1 MKRRFYSGAMGMEAY
16 DQGRTDIPLLDE
28 TIPHNLMRT
37 IEAHEYR
44 EAIVSRHQRIRWN
57 YFEFGE
63 RVRNLAK
70 SLMHAGL
77 EQGDRVGL
85 WSPNYAE
92 WTLVQFATAEI
103 GVILVNRSE
112 ERRVGKESGGR

>member
-63 RVRNLAK
+63 RVRDLAT
-70 SLMHAGL
+70 S
-77 EQGDRVGL
+77 R
-85 WSPNYAE
+85 
-92 WTLVQFATAEI
+92 AT
-103 GVILVNRSE
+103 GSGSGHPTTPSGHWFSSRQPRSA
-112 ERRVGKESGGR
+112 